1 MRSSSVWASMAGGV
15 LLAIV
20 GVAHSS
26 PTPAPPEPAVERSAS
41 IAVPPGK
48 DFDCGAKEK
57 PCPLQGWMKAVM
69 AAASGSGDG
78 AKLGA
83 ALDKVAAKPPPGMP
97 DWAKIASDGAAKAKK
112 GDIDGAKDSCKK
124 CHDAYKDK
132 YKEELRDRPWS

>member
-1 MRSSSVWASMAGGV
+1 MKSSALWAGMAGGL
-15 LLAIV
+15 LLAMV
-20 GVAHSS
+20 GVAHS
-26 PTPAPPEPAVERSAS
+26 APPNEPAAKDDANVV
-41 IAVPPGK
+41 VPLK
-48 DFDCGAKEK
+48 DFDCGSKEK

-97 DWAKIASDGAAKAKK
+97 DWSKISQDGAAKAKK
-112 GDIDGAKDSCKK
+112 GDLDGAKESCKK

-132 YKEELRDRPWS
+132 YKDEIRDRAWP

>member
-1 MRSSSVWASMAGGV
+1 M
-15 LLAIV
+15 V
-20 GVAHSS
+20 GVAHSAPS
-26 PTPAPPEPAVERSAS
+26 AERATTNTVTDAPTP
-41 IAVPPGK
+41 VPLK
-48 DFDCGAKEK
+48 DFDCGSKEK

-83 ALDKVAAKPPPGMP
+83 ALDKVASKPPPGMP
-97 DWAKIASDGAAKAKK
+97 DWAKIASDGSAKAKK

-132 YKEELRDRPWS
+132 YKDEIRDRPWP